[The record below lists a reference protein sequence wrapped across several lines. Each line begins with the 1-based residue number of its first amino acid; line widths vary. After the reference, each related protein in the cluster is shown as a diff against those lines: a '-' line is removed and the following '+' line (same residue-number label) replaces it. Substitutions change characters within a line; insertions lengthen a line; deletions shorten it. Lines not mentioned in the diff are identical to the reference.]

1 VKYYLHL
8 QKSTIMVLEIEKRTD
23 IFGKVEFL
31 VWLKDAPT
39 FNFKCM
45 AVCDT
50 EEQAEQE
57 VANLLDKLTEPK
69 SDIIKQIQI

>member
-1 VKYYLHL
+1 M
-8 QKSTIMVLEIEKRTD
+8 TLEIEKRTD

-39 FNFKCM
+39 FKFKCM
-45 AVCDT
+45 AVVDT

-57 VANLLDKLTEPK
+57 IATILDKLHEPK
-69 SDIIKQIQI
+69 SEIIKQIQI

>member
-1 VKYYLHL
+1 
-8 QKSTIMVLEIEKRTD
+8 MVLELEKRTD

-57 VANLLDKLTEPK
+57 VATILDKLHEPK
-69 SDIIKQIQI
+69 SEIIKQIQI

>member
-1 VKYYLHL
+1 M
-8 QKSTIMVLEIEKRTD
+8 TLEIEKRTD

-31 VWLKDAPT
+31 IWLTDAPT
-39 FNFKCM
+39 FKFKCI

-57 VANLLDKLTEPK
+57 VAKILDKLTEPK
-69 SDIIKQIQI
+69 SEIIKQIQI

>member
-1 VKYYLHL
+1 
-8 QKSTIMVLEIEKRTD
+8 MVLEIEKRTD

-39 FNFKCM
+39 FDFKCM
-45 AVCDT
+45 AVCDK

-57 VANLLDKLTEPK
+57 VAKILDKLTMPK
-69 SDIIKQIQI
+69 SEIIKQIQI